1 MKNKHYFPQVSLLI
15 CILCCFPH
23 LIHAYSL
30 RQFSNKNG
38 LSNSAILSLYQDHQ
52 GVIWIGSCDGLNIFD
67 GTNIHVYNPVNPT
80 KAPLSGNLIND
91 IMETEKD
98 VLWIQTNYGLDRL
111 DTKLQTSKSFTEFKD
126 KNYMAKSRDNDLF
139 IVKDDGYIYYYQPEK
154 QLFQKLE
161 VPQIA
166 FGHVLSTIIDK
177 NNILWVFTSN
187 NDTRSYQII
196 KNKEEIA
203 LTPNNLSNIPNSYY
217 GHSQKKT

>member
-91 IMETEKD
+91 IMETE
-98 VLWIQTNYGLDRL
+98 R
-111 DTKLQTSKSFTEFKD
+111 
-126 KNYMAKSRDNDLF
+126 M
-139 IVKDDGYIYYYQPEK
+139 
-154 QLFQKLE
+154 
-161 VPQIA
+161 
-166 FGHVLSTIIDK
+166 
-177 NNILWVFTSN
+177 
-187 NDTRSYQII
+187 
-196 KNKEEIA
+196 
-203 LTPNNLSNIPNSYY
+203 YY
-217 GHSQKKT
+217 GYRPTMDWTVWILNSRHPKALRSSKTRTIWQKAGIMTFSL

>member
-91 IMETEKD
+91 IMDWT
-98 VLWIQTNYGLDRL
+98 VW
-111 DTKLQTSKSFTEFKD
+111 
-126 KNYMAKSRDNDLF
+126 
-139 IVKDDGYIYYYQPEK
+139 
-154 QLFQKLE
+154 
-161 VPQIA
+161 
-166 FGHVLSTIIDK
+166 
-177 NNILWVFTSN
+177 
-187 NDTRSYQII
+187 
-196 KNKEEIA
+196 
-203 LTPNNLSNIPNSYY
+203 IPNSRYPKALR
-217 GHSQKKT
+217 SSKTRTICQKAGIMTFSL

>member
-1 MKNKHYFPQVSLLI
+1 MKNRHYFPQVSLFI

-91 IMETEKD
+91 IMRLKRMY
-98 VLWIQTNYGLDRL
+98 YGYRPTMD
-111 DTKLQTSKSFTEFKD
+111 S
-126 KNYMAKSRDNDLF
+126 
-139 IVKDDGYIYYYQPEK
+139 IV
-154 QLFQKLE
+154 
-161 VPQIA
+161 
-166 FGHVLSTIIDK
+166 
-177 NNILWVFTSN
+177 W
-187 NDTRSYQII
+187 
-196 KNKEEIA
+196 
-203 LTPNNLSNIPNSYY
+203 IPNSR
-217 GHSQKKT
+217 HLKALRSSKTRTIWQKAGIMTSSL

>member
-111 DTKLQTSKSFTEFKD
+111 DTKLQISKSFTEFKD

-154 QLFQKLE
+154 QDRKS
-161 VPQIA
+161 V
-166 FGHVLSTIIDK
+166 V
-177 NNILWVFTSN
+177 
-187 NDTRSYQII
+187 
-196 KNKEEIA
+196 
-203 LTPNNLSNIPNSYY
+203 
-217 GHSQKKT
+217 

>member
-80 KAPLSGNLIND
+80 KAPLSGDLIND

-111 DTKLQTSKSFTEFKD
+111 DTKL
-126 KNYMAKSRDNDLF
+126 
-139 IVKDDGYIYYYQPEK
+139 
-154 QLFQKLE
+154 
-161 VPQIA
+161 
-166 FGHVLSTIIDK
+166 
-177 NNILWVFTSN
+177 
-187 NDTRSYQII
+187 
-196 KNKEEIA
+196 
-203 LTPNNLSNIPNSYY
+203 
-217 GHSQKKT
+217 